1 MADVLPGFS
10 YDRSSAR
17 YRSAQTGK
25 FVARRDILAQLDSQ
39 IGGNERRLANLTT
52 AFHEGRLSASVW
64 QEQMTTE
71 IRRQHLQN
79 AALGAGGW
87 DRLESKDYG
96 RVGGKLRADYQR
108 LEAFAK
114 DIQEGKLSIGQ
125 AIARSEMYAGNART
139 QFWNAERDRR
149 PQTLGM
155 VAIERRMLGAAE
167 HCSGCIELYNRGWQ
181 LAGTLPIPGDGS
193 TPCLSNDKCILLWR
207 EVPVSELGDWLGSK
221 R

>member
-1 MADVLPGFS
+1 MADLLPGFT

-25 FVARRDILAQLDSQ
+25 FVARRDILSQLDAQ
-39 IGGNERRLANLTT
+39 VRGGEQRLANLTT

-71 IRRQHLQN
+71 IRRMHLQN

-87 DRLESKDYG
+87 DRLESKDFG

-108 LEAFAK
+108 LESFAK
-114 DIQEGKLSIGQ
+114 DIQDGKLSIAQ
-125 AIARSEMYAGNART
+125 AIARSELYAGNART
-139 QFWNAERDRR
+139 QFWDAERERQIAD
-149 PQTLGM
+149 LGM
-155 VAIERRMLGAAE
+155 VAIERRRLGSAE
-167 HCSGCIELYNRGWQ
+167 HCQDCVNYYDRGWTMAGQ
-181 LAGTLPIPGDGS
+181 LPSPGVGS
-193 TPCLSNDKCILLWR
+193 VCLTRCKCSLHYNQVEAAEL
-207 EVPVSELGDWLGSK
+207 SEWLNTK